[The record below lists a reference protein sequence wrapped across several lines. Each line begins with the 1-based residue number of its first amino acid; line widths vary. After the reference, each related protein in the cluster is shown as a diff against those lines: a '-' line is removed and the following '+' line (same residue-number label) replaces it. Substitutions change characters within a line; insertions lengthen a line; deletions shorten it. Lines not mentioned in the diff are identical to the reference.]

1 MNGLE
6 YDRPKALERAKALA
20 QKGEQADMQHRI
32 DDAIAAY
39 EESLVYSSESIAT
52 YERLGRLYLETSQYD
67 AADTV
72 AMTGLSLSDSAQ
84 LWALRSSVSQARY
97 DVTNGIAFAQRAI
110 EADIESGYAWYAL
123 TTAFGLA
130 GDEFRADE
138 ALTDGLALAP
148 NHPELL
154 AESAMAPLNKPGEQ
168 VRRLREIVKTY
179 PHNRNE
185 SALRWHSPQGD
196 WTASLLEQILDCNP
210 RTMQS
215 EYGCTLQW
223 FEAARS
229 AAAQALSIYG
239 GSFYAH
245 FALFHVAYE
254 NWDDIAAR
262 DHLDAMHSLCSGTS
276 LHTAFVSQ
284 AIELL
289 DGPQD
294 ALDLLADYAER
305 WPRATTAKAAMV
317 DIAIRHGQ
325 LEDAC
330 AMTDTLRAAYPDRYD
345 LFRTACQIRVEM
357 QDAEGALPMLTQIES
372 AAERD
377 YYSLR
382 LQSIEDRD
390 VEQIK
395 ADYEAH
401 LENYPGLDYA
411 WGYLFRYA
419 AEHSDEVAVCRM
431 TEGPFRV
438 PAGVRHATLAYVHS
452 NQGRLEETREA
463 LDLLLAGSTVPRR
476 WVWALEFALEA
487 SMLQVLNPS
496 IKSSCVNLAT
506 RRTNRQQEGQRTLW
520 KMDEHII
527 TPQWSPRACPSGD
540 I

>member
-1 MNGLE
+1 M
-6 YDRPKALERAKALA
+6 YAALS
-20 QKGEQADMQHRI
+20 GDF
-32 DDAIAAY
+32 
-39 EESLVYSSESIAT
+39 
-52 YERLGRLYLETSQYD
+52 ET
-67 AADTV
+67 
-72 AMTGLSLSDSAQ
+72 
-84 LWALRSSVSQARY
+84 
-97 DVTNGIAFAQRAI
+97 
-110 EADIESGYAWYAL
+110 
-123 TTAFGLA
+123 
-130 GDEFRADE
+130 
-138 ALTDGLALAP
+138 
-148 NHPELL
+148 
-154 AESAMAPLNKPGEQ
+154 
-168 VRRLREIVKTY
+168 
-179 PHNRNE
+179 
-185 SALRWHSPQGD
+185 
-196 WTASLLEQILDCNP
+196 
-210 RTMQS
+210 
-215 EYGCTLQW
+215 
-223 FEAARS
+223 ARS
-229 AAAQALSIYG
+229 AAAQALSIYA

-245 FALFHVAYE
+245 FALFHVAFE

-294 ALDLLADYAER
+294 ALDLLADYAEQ

-330 AMTDTLRAAYPDRYD
+330 AMTDTMRAAYPDRYD

-395 ADYEAH
+395 AAYEAH
-401 LENYPGLDYA
+401 LENYPSLDYA

-419 AEHSDEVAVCRM
+419 AEHSDEMAVCRM

-452 NQGRLEETREA
+452 NQGRLEETRAA
-463 LDLLLAGSTVPRR
+463 LDLLLAGATVPRR

-487 SMLQVLNPS
+487 SMLPGLESQYQEL
-496 IKSSCVNLAT
+496 L
-506 RRTNRQQEGQRTLW
+506 RQF
-520 KMDEHII
+520 
-527 TPQWSPRACPSGD
+527 GD
-540 I
+540 SAHE